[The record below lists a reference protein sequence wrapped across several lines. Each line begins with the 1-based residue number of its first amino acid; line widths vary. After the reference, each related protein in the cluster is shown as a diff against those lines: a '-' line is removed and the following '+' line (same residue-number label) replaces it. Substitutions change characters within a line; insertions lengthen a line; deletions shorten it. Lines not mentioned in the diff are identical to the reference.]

1 MNLYMLTHKL
11 NLICQE
17 VVWLIITVKIY
28 FRDTTKYLQSFVFFF
43 IFIAAAAAAAVRR
56 RALNQDTGL
65 YYR

>member
-28 FRDTTKYLQSFVFFF
+28 FKERTKYLQTFFFFFF
-43 IFIAAAAAAAVRR
+43 IAAGAAAAVRR
-56 RALNQDTGL
+56 RALNQDTDL
-65 YYR
+65 YYM